1 MAVVYRHIRLD
12 KNEPFYIGIGQEKR
26 AYTTRERNEIWR
38 RIVDK
43 TDYEVEILFDDLTW
57 EEAIKKEKEFISLYG
72 RKNNNTGIL
81 ANMTDGGEGSPNTIV
96 SQKTRRLKSL
106 QTRGGK
112 NPKARKVYCK
122 YLNKN
127 FDTISE
133 CAEALG
139 VSQPYLTRMING
151 ERTNKYNVKIR

>member
-26 AYTTRERNEIWR
+26 AYTKRERNEIWY

-43 TDYEVEILFDDLTW
+43 TDYEVEILFDDLSW
-57 EEAIKKEKEFISLYG
+57 EQAVEKEKEFISLYG

-81 ANMTDGGEGSPNTIV
+81 ANMTDGGEGSPNTVV
-96 SQKTRRLKSL
+96 SQKTRRIKSL

-112 NPKARKVYCK
+112 NPKARKVYCEF
-122 YLNKN
+122 LNRE

-151 ERTNKYNVKIR
+151 ERTNKYNVNRL